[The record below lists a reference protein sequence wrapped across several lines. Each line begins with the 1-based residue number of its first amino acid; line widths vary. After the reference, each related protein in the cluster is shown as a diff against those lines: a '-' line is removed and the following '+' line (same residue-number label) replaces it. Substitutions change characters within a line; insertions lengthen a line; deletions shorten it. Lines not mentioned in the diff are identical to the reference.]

1 MLFNSYDFLFTF
13 LPVTLLLY
21 FLCNRK
27 RLRIYILLASSYIFY
42 SYWNYRFLPLLVFS
56 TGLDFY
62 IGKLLFQH
70 KDKNKRRIFLFI
82 SLLSNLGLLAFFKYA
97 NFTIENINMISE
109 IFGGKALGLYEIV
122 LPVGISFYTFQ
133 SMSYT
138 IDLYRKN
145 SKPYNDFPLFASY
158 VSLFPQLIAGPI
170 IRHSDLVDQI
180 ESASSNRVSLD
191 YLSKGLYLFI
201 LGLAKKILLA
211 DRIALAIDPVI
222 ANIKIATTLEA
233 WACALGYTF
242 QLYFDF
248 SGYSDMAIGLGLLLG
263 LKFPQNFN
271 SPYKAYSITDFWRR
285 WHMTLSAWL
294 RDYLYISLGGN
305 RKGDF
310 RTYVNLI
317 ATMLLGGL
325 WHGAAWTYV
334 LWGGLHGS
342 VLAIER
348 RLRFDR
354 RPSQKGIFTLRCVI
368 TFIIVVFGWVVFRS
382 ENVEMAIT
390 WFGRMFSINGG
401 LKLVHF
407 SARTR
412 DRYAAALLVSIF
424 ITWFS
429 KNNMQILSE
438 FHAPKKK
445 ALYSA
450 VLFFVVIMFLGADSP
465 FLYFQF

>member
-1 MLFNSYDFLFTF
+1 MLFNSYEFLFIF
-13 LPVTLLLY
+13 FPITLLIY
-21 FLCNRK
+21 FLCNDK
-27 RLRIYILLASSYIFY
+27 RLKIYILLVSSYIFY
-42 SYWNYRFLPLLVFS
+42 SYWNYRFLPLLIFS
-56 TGLDFY
+56 TGLDYY
-62 IGKLLFQH
+62 IGKLLFRS
-70 KDKNKRRIFLFI
+70 KDQSKRKVFLFI
-82 SLLSNLGLLAFFKYA
+82 SLFSNLGLLAFFKYG
-97 NFTIENINMISE
+97 NFTIENINYVSKL
-109 IFGGKALGLYEIV
+109 FGGGALDLYEIV

-145 SKPYNDFPLFASY
+145 SKPYDDFALFASY

-170 IRHSDLVDQI
+170 IRHSDLVGQI
-180 ESASSNRVSLD
+180 ETASKERVSLE

-222 ANIKIATTLEA
+222 ANIEIATTLEA

-248 SGYSDMAIGLGLLLG
+248 SGYSDMAIGLGLMLG

-271 SPYKAYSITDFWRR
+271 SPYRAYSITDFWRR

-305 RKGDF
+305 RKGEF

-317 ATMLLGGL
+317 LTMLLGGL

-334 LWGGLHGS
+334 LWGGIHGT
-342 VLAIER
+342 VLAVER
-348 RLRFDR
+348 KFNLDKKS
-354 RPSQKGIFTLRCVI
+354 SQKGIAILRTVI
-368 TFIIVVFGWVVFRS
+368 TFFIVVIGWVVFRS
-382 ENVEMAIT
+382 ESIEMALS
-390 WFGRMFSINGG
+390 WFERMFSINGG
-401 LKLVHF
+401 VKLIHF

-429 KNNMQILSE
+429 KNNMQLFLE
-438 FHAPKKK
+438 FSRPKKK
-445 ALYSA
+445 AFYSA
-450 VLFFVVIMFLGADSP
+450 VLLFIVIMFLGAESP